1 MLSLPRQMRLEN
13 NTQGG
18 GSRLTFAPADE
29 LRKARVA
36 STHAVVQPT
45 AVGGGNG
52 SAAIAVGS
60 VRGNTREVQLS
71 LLRWIKRTPGGSC
84 GFQLRGGAETKT
96 QAQLRDAASGGGGGN
111 DNGVAAD
118 ATEPE
123 GCVLEV
129 MFTAA
134 GPASSSSSPSSSL
147 VVRSWCGSSSS
158 NSSSGGGGPRGK
170 VQCLPGSDDA
180 FNHSAL
186 AGYCYNV
193 SLPPSAPAR
202 AASSNVNIAEQQLTA
217 VIDKSVRKFN
227 LNGSFFSSVVRMN

>member
-193 SLPPSAPAR
+193 SLPPSTPAR
-202 AASSNVNIAEQQLTA
+202 AASSSVAEQQLTA